1 MALIGQA
8 YGFEALTDR
17 PQRLYDLW
25 DLWRGGRSMPSRRDV
40 LPEDLRNLLPYIAL
54 MQATPDP
61 LDCRYIISGEAVDRA
76 SERGVKGMTIR
87 GVIADGGIDITSEIS
102 AMYGAVIE
110 GARPSFTRGTMD
122 YRDRGYIK
130 FDRVLL
136 PLSADDR
143 IVDHLLC
150 GFFYDFD

>member
-1 MALIGQA
+1 MQIEQSF
-8 YGFEALTDR
+8 GFQALTAR
-17 PQRLYDLW
+17 PQRLFDVW
-25 DLWRGGRSMPSRRDV
+25 DRWRGKRSMPSRRDV
-40 LPEDLRNLLPYIAL
+40 LPEDLRDLLPYVAL
-54 MQATPDP
+54 MQVTPDP
-61 LDCRYIISGEAVDRA
+61 LDCRYLISGDAVDRA

-87 GVIADGGIDITSEIS
+87 EVLAMGSPSVQDAFRELYGGVIDSG
-102 AMYGAVIE
+102 
-110 GARPSFTRGTMD
+110 RPSFSRGSMD

-143 IVDHLLC
+143 VVDHLLC